1 MIEVKDLSFKFK
13 KKPVLENINIRFGEG
28 EFILIAGNNGAG
40 KSTFLRCLT
49 GVLSPLSGS
58 VYFKDGL
65 SKRRIGYIPDG
76 LGFFENLTLKTAINF
91 HTRVF
96 RTGGFDDSL
105 LKELDLD
112 PDSKVKTLS
121 VGERTLFLF
130 SLILAQKPRLLLL
143 DEILH
148 AVDAYLRD
156 IFLDRLL
163 DMIAQYNTTVIAVN
177 HTFTEIEKIPERV
190 LVMENGGFIIDEKT
204 DTLREKV
211 KKIELGPD
219 ETVPDGLPVLFK
231 KETPY
236 IREYYVYPFEE
247 KMRTRFDLE
256 FRDLNLAD
264 ILKSF
269 IGGYYVKKRV

>member
-1 MIEVKDLSFKFK
+1 MIEVKNLSFRFNK
-13 KKPVLENINIRFGEG
+13 KTVLENINLRFGEG
-28 EFILIAGNNGAG
+28 EFILVAGNNGAG

-58 VYFKDGL
+58 VHYKEGL
-65 SKRRIGYIPDG
+65 SKKHIGFIPDG
-76 LGFFENLTLKTAINF
+76 LGFFEDLTLKKAINF

-96 RTGGFDDSL
+96 RTEGFDDSL
-105 LKELDLD
+105 LKELEPDLN
-112 PDSKVKTLS
+112 SKVKTLS

-130 SLILAQKPRLLLL
+130 SLIMMQKPRVLLL

-177 HTFTEIEKIPERV
+177 HTFTEIEKIPDRV
-190 LVMENGGFIIDEKT
+190 LVMENGGFIVDEKT
-204 DTLREKV
+204 DALREKV
-211 KKIELGPD
+211 KKVELQPN
-219 ETVPDGLPVLFK
+219 ETVPDHLPVLFK

-236 IREYYVYPFEE
+236 VKEYYVYPFEE
-247 KMRTRFDLE
+247 EMRTRFDVP
-256 FRDLNLAD
+256 FTDMNLGD

>member
-1 MIEVKDLSFKFK
+1 MIEVKNLSFKFK
-13 KKPVLENINIRFGEG
+13 KKTVLENINVRFDEG

-58 VYFKDGL
+58 VYYKEGL
-65 SKRRIGYIPDG
+65 SKKQIGFIPDQ
-76 LGFFENLTLKTAINF
+76 LGFFENLTLKKAVSF

-130 SLILAQKPRLLLL
+130 SLIMAQKPRVLLL

-163 DMIAQYNTTVIAVN
+163 DMIAQYNTTVIAIN
-177 HTFTEIEKIPERV
+177 HTFTEIEKIPDRV

-204 DTLREKV
+204 DALREKV
-211 KKIELGPD
+211 KKIELEPD
-219 ETVPDGLPVLFK
+219 GTVPENLPVLFK

-236 IREYYVYPFEE
+236 IREYYIYPFQEE
-247 KMRTRFDLE
+247 MRSRFDIE
-256 FRDLNLAD
+256 FRDLGLAD

>member
-1 MIEVKDLSFKFK
+1 MIELKDLSLKFNK
-13 KKPVLENINIRFGEG
+13 KTVLENINVRFGEG
-28 EFILIAGNNGAG
+28 EFILITGNNGAG
-40 KSTFLRCLT
+40 KSTFLRCLN

-58 VYFKDGL
+58 VRYRTRL
-65 SKRRIGYIPDG
+65 SKKHIGFIPDQ
-76 LGFFENLTLKTAINF
+76 LGFFENFTLKQAINF

-96 RTGGFDDSL
+96 RTDRFDHSF
-105 LKELDLD
+105 LKELDLN
-112 PDSKVKTLS
+112 PGSRVKTLS

-130 SLILAQKPRLLLL
+130 SLILAQKPRVLLL

-190 LVMENGGFIIDEKT
+190 LVMENGSFIIDEKT
-204 DTLREKV
+204 DVLREKV
-211 KKIELGPD
+211 KMIEWGP
-219 ETVPDGLPVLFK
+219 EGTVPDGLPILFK

-236 IREYYVYPFEE
+236 IREYYIYPFQEE
-247 KMRTRFDLE
+247 MRSRFDVE
-256 FRDLNLAD
+256 FRDLGLAD

>member
-1 MIEVKDLSFKFK
+1 MIEVTDLSFKFN
-13 KKPVLENINIRFGEG
+13 KKPVLENINVRFGEG

-49 GVLSPLSGS
+49 GALTPLSGS
-58 VYFKDGL
+58 VHYQEGL
-65 SKRRIGYIPDG
+65 SKQRIGFIPDR
-76 LGFFENLTLKTAINF
+76 LGFFENFTLKKAIDF

-96 RTGGFDDSL
+96 HTDGFDDSL
-105 LKELDLD
+105 LKELELDLN
-112 PDSKVKTLS
+112 SQVKTLS

-130 SLILAQKPRLLLL
+130 SLIIAQKPRLLLM

-156 IFLDRLL
+156 VFLDRLL

-177 HTFTEIEKIPERV
+177 HTFSEIEKIPERV
-190 LVMENGGFIIDEKT
+190 LVMENGRFIIDEKT
-204 DTLREKV
+204 DALREKV
-211 KKIELGPD
+211 KKIELEPNG
-219 ETVPDGLPVLFK
+219 TVPDELPVLFK

-236 IREYYVYPFEE
+236 IKEYYVYPFEE
-247 KMRTRFDLE
+247 RMKAAFDVK

>member
-219 ETVPDGLPVLFK
+219 EPVPDDLPVLFK

-247 KMRTRFDLE
+247 KMRTGFDLE

>member
-1 MIEVKDLSFKFK
+1 MIDVKDLSFKFK
-13 KKPVLENINIRFGEG
+13 KKPVLENINVRFGKG
-28 EFILIAGNNGAG
+28 EFVLIAGNNGAG

-49 GVLSPLSGS
+49 GILSPLSGS
-58 VYFKDGL
+58 VYYEEGL
-65 SKRRIGYIPDG
+65 SKRHIGFIPDG
-76 LGFFENLTLKTAINF
+76 LGFFEDLTLKKAINF

-105 LKELDLD
+105 LKELELDLN
-112 PDSKVKTLS
+112 SKVKTLS

-130 SLILAQKPRLLLL
+130 SLILAQKPKLLLL

-156 IFLDRLL
+156 VFLDRLL
-163 DMIAQYNTTVIAVN
+163 DMIGQYDTTVIAVN
-177 HTFTEIEKIPERV
+177 HTFTEIEKIPERI

-219 ETVPDGLPVLFK
+219 GTVPDGLPVLFK

-247 KMRTRFDLE
+247 EMRTRFDLE
-256 FRDLNLAD
+256 FRDLSLAD

>member
-13 KKPVLENINIRFGEG
+13 KKNVLENINVRFGEG

-49 GVLSPLSGS
+49 GVLTPLAGS
-58 VYFKDGL
+58 VYYKEGL
-65 SKRRIGYIPDG
+65 SKRHIGFIPDG
-76 LGFFENLTLKTAINF
+76 LGFFEDLTLKKAIHF

-96 RTGGFDDSL
+96 RTDGFDDSL
-105 LKELDLD
+105 LKELELDL
-112 PDSKVKTLS
+112 DSKVKTLS

-130 SLILAQKPRLLLL
+130 SLIMAQKPRLLLL

-156 IFLDRLL
+156 VFLDRLL
-163 DMIAQYNTTVIAVN
+163 DMIARYNTTVIAIN

-204 DTLREKV
+204 ETLREKV
-211 KKIELGPD
+211 KKIELEPG
-219 ETVPDGLPVLFK
+219 ETVPENLPVLFK

-236 IREYYVYPFEE
+236 IKEYYVYPYKEE
-247 KMRTRFDLE
+247 MKTGFDVE
-256 FRDLNLAD
+256 FRDLNLTN

>member
-13 KKPVLENINIRFGEG
+13 KKTVLENINVRFGEG

-49 GVLSPLSGS
+49 GVLTPLSGS
-58 VYFKDGL
+58 VHYKEGL
-65 SKRRIGYIPDG
+65 SKQRIGFIPDR
-76 LGFFENLTLKTAINF
+76 LGFFENLTLKKAINF

-105 LKELDLD
+105 LKELELD

-130 SLILAQKPRLLLL
+130 SLIMAQKPRLLLL

-148 AVDAYLRD
+148 ALDAYLRD
-156 IFLDRLL
+156 VFLDRML

-177 HTFTEIEKIPERV
+177 HTFTEIEKIPDRV
-190 LVMENGGFIIDEKT
+190 LVMENGGFIIDEET
-204 DTLREKV
+204 DALREKV
-211 KKIELGPD
+211 RKIELEPGG
-219 ETVPDGLPVLFK
+219 TVPGDLPVLFK

-236 IREYYVYPFEE
+236 IKEYYVYPFEE
-247 KMRTRFDLE
+247 EMRNTFDVE
-256 FRDLNLAD
+256 FMDLNLAD

>member
-1 MIEVKDLSFKFK
+1 MIEVTDLSFKFN
-13 KKPVLENINIRFGEG
+13 KKPVLENINVRFDEG

-49 GVLSPLSGS
+49 GVLTPISGS
-58 VYFKDGL
+58 VLYKERL
-65 SKRRIGYIPDG
+65 SKQRIGFIPDR
-76 LGFFENLTLKTAINF
+76 LGFFENFTLKKAIDF

-96 RTGGFDDSL
+96 RTDGFDDSL
-105 LKELDLD
+105 LKELELDLN
-112 PDSKVKTLS
+112 SQVKTLS

-130 SLILAQKPRLLLL
+130 SLIMAQKPRLLLM

-156 IFLDRLL
+156 VFLDRLL

-177 HTFTEIEKIPERV
+177 HTFSEIEKIPDRV
-190 LVMENGGFIIDEKT
+190 LVMENGRFIIDEKT
-204 DTLREKV
+204 DALREKV
-211 KKIELGPD
+211 KKIELEPNG
-219 ETVPDGLPVLFK
+219 TVPDDLPVLFK

-236 IREYYVYPFEE
+236 IKEYYVYPFEE
-247 KMRTRFDLE
+247 RMKAAFDVK